1 MLTRATRF
9 ARSPVHYT
17 MLFTVMHV
25 ICTASP
31 SRSALGLVGLVI
43 SLGVGASM
51 SFTVAHELVHSTD
64 DTERTLLSAVLLLP
78 NFYMHWG
85 RAHVQHHAHVG
96 TAKDPTTSRW
106 VSNSTDVPSLFAR
119 PDSLTRATRF
129 VRSPAKERPCM
140 PSGSGRSWATSAT
153 RTRQSGSSGAK
164 DALRRGLRRRLLC
177 WSSRTQRT
185 VRSARLSYSVRRW

>member
-1 MLTRATRF
+1 MLTRAMRF

-129 VRSPAKERPCM
+129 VRSPAKERPCT

-177 WSSRTQRT
+177 WSSRTHRT
-185 VRSARLSYSVRRW
+185 VRSVRLSYSVRRW